1 MKKSRSLVFS
11 ALLLVMLVVTIF
23 TVVNW
28 RRAEQESK
36 ITLARSLAAQAQNIL
51 LSEHPSQ
58 ETAYLLAV
66 QSLHLHPSGE
76 AAQVIQN
83 STMVTPSSRTDRD
96 GYIRRYAFSP
106 NGQMAASVGEKH
118 FVRVWD
124 IFSGEELAFLLH
136 DQSDSSAI
144 TSVVISDDKQY
155 LVSGTTDSG
164 WRNDYTARVWELA
177 TGTEIASMTHEF
189 SVTAV
194 DISPDGKYIA
204 TGSCD
209 RTARIWDISTGE
221 ILHSLFHPDTHTIL
235 TVTFSPD
242 GAYLVTGTRQSFS
255 VHVWEVSSGKEVA
268 RMLHDDYVTAVD
280 ISPDG
285 KHIAAGCDSRG
296 HSIYVWEIRTGKELI
311 HLYHDAGIYSIAFSP
326 DGEYLL
332 SSSQD
337 KTIRVWDAES
347 GEELSRL
354 SGIGATTVSFSPDG
368 NYVYAGDYY
377 ENVHVW
383 QWDPDALIAEAC
395 SSVDRNLTREEWRKY
410 IGDALPYQAVCL
422 NLPIQ
427 TEPTEVIIVDPTPY

>member
-1 MKKSRSLVFS
+1 MKNSRSLVIS
-11 ALLLVMLVVTIF
+11 GLLLTMLTITF
-23 TVVNW
+23 FAVINW
-28 RRAEQESK
+28 RRAEQDSK
-36 ITLARSLAAQAQNIL
+36 AALARSLAVQAQNLL

-58 ETAYLLAV
+58 DTAYLLAV
-66 QSLHLHPSGE
+66 QSLRLNPSGE
-76 AAQVIQN
+76 ASQVIQN
-83 STMVTPSSRTDRD
+83 SDIVTPSSRTDRD

-106 NGQMAASVGEKH
+106 NGQMVASVGEKD

-124 IFSGEELAFLLH
+124 IFSQEELAFLRH
-136 DQSDSSAI
+136 NQSDSSAI
-144 TSVVISDDKQY
+144 TSVVISDDNQY

-164 WRNDYTARVWELA
+164 WKKDFTARVWDLV
-177 TGTEIASMTHEF
+177 TGTEIASMAHEC
-189 SVTAV
+189 SVRSV

-209 RTARIWDISTGE
+209 RTARIWDLSTGE
-221 ILHSLFHPDTHTIL
+221 IVHSLFHPDTHTIL

-242 GAYLVTGTRQSFS
+242 GAFLVTGTRQSFS
-255 VHVWEVSSGKEVA
+255 VHVWEVSSGKEIA
-268 RMLHDDYVTAVD
+268 RILHDDYVTAVD

-285 KHIAAGCDSRG
+285 KYIAAGCDSRG
-296 HSIYVWEIRTGKELI
+296 HSIYVWEIHTGKEVF
-311 HLYHDAGIYSIAFSP
+311 HLYHEAGIYSIAFSP

-337 KTIRVWDAES
+337 LTVRVWNAET
-347 GEELSRL
+347 GEEISRL

-383 QWDPDALIAEAC
+383 QWDPDALITEAC

-410 IGDALPYQAVCL
+410 IGGALPYQAVCP

-427 TEPTEVIIVDPTPY
+427 SEPTEVIIVDPTPY

>member
-1 MKKSRSLVFS
+1 MNKTKTIIVSIIFFI
-11 ALLLVMLVVTIF
+11 MMFTTIF
-23 TVVNW
+23 AVINW
-28 RRAEQESK
+28 HRAEQVSK
-36 ITLARSLAAQAQNIL
+36 TTLARSLAAQAQNLL

-58 ETAYLLAV
+58 DTAYLLAV
-66 QSLHLHPSGE
+66 QSLRLHPSGE

-83 STMVTPSSRTDRD
+83 TTAITPSSRTDRD
-96 GYIRRYAFSP
+96 GYIKRYAFSP
-106 NGQMAASVGEKH
+106 NGQMAASVSEKH

-144 TSVVISDDKQY
+144 TSVVISDDNQY

-164 WRNDYTARVWELA
+164 WRNDYTARIWDLA
-177 TGTEIASMTHEF
+177 TGTEIASMAHEF
-189 SVTAV
+189 SVRSV

-242 GAYLVTGTRQSFS
+242 GDYLVTGTRQSFS
-255 VHVWEVSSGKEVA
+255 VHVWEVSTGEEIT

-285 KHIAAGCDSRG
+285 KFIVAGCDSRG
-296 HSIYVWEIRTGKELI
+296 HSIYVWEIRTGKEVL
-311 HLYHDAGIYSIAFSP
+311 HLYHDAGIYSIDFSP
-326 DGEYLL
+326 DGEYIL

-337 KTIRVWDAES
+337 LTVRVWDAES

-368 NYVYAGDYY
+368 NYVYGGDYY

>member
-1 MKKSRSLVFS
+1 MKNSRSLVFS
-11 ALLLVMLVVTIF
+11 GLLLVMLAVTIF

-28 RRAEQESK
+28 RGAEKESK
-36 ITLARSLAAQAQNIL
+36 IALSRSLAAQAQNLL
-51 LSEHPSQ
+51 LSEYPSQ
-58 ETAYLLAV
+58 DTAYLLAV
-66 QSLHLHPSGE
+66 QSLRLHPSGE

-83 STMVTPSSRTDRD
+83 STIVTPSSRTDRD
-96 GYIRRYAFSP
+96 GYIRKYAFSP
-106 NGQMAASVGEKH
+106 NGQMAASVGEKD

-144 TSVVISDDKQY
+144 TSVVISDDNQY

-164 WRNDYTARVWELA
+164 WRDDYTARVWDLA
-177 TGTEIASMTHEF
+177 KGTEIASMAHEV
-189 SVTAV
+189 SVRSV

-209 RTARIWDISTGE
+209 RTARIWDLSTGE
-221 ILHSLFHPDTHTIL
+221 IVHSLFHPDTHTIL
-235 TVTFSPD
+235 TVTFSPN
-242 GAYLVTGTRQSFS
+242 GAYLVTGTRQSVS
-255 VHVWEVSSGKEVA
+255 IHVWEVSSGKEIA

-285 KHIAAGCDSRG
+285 KYIAAGCDSRG
-296 HSIYVWEIRTGKELI
+296 HSIYVWEIRTGKEVF
-311 HLYHDAGIYSIAFSP
+311 HLYHDAGIYSIDFSP

-337 KTIRVWDAES
+337 LTVRVWDADT

-354 SGIGATTVSFSPDG
+354 AGIGANTVSFSPDG
-368 NYVYAGDYY
+368 DYVYAGDYN
-377 ENVHVW
+377 ENVQIW
-383 QWDPDALIAEAC
+383 QWKPEDIITEVC
-395 SSVDRNLTREEWRKY
+395 SMADRNLTREEWRKY
-410 IGDALPYQAVCL
+410 IGDALPYQAVCP

-427 TEPTEVIIVDPTPY
+427 LEPTEVIIVDPTPY